1 VKINEVIIEALN
13 KSTGTPNANPAPPP
27 EAPADADQ
35 TQWTGRN
42 PADPAKPDYS
52 QKPGAYGS
60 NPGATATYNVPTGVP
75 NPATTATATPAAT
88 PAATPGTTPGTP
100 EYNAVQDQI
109 IANADDA
116 KLKMLAAQG
125 KAPGIKEKAA
135 AEISKRQQAQT
146 QQTPAPQTQT
156 APVDTEYQDQ
166 LDKNIQQKQQAAIK
180 SAQANTPAQKAKQ
193 GLKNFG
199 GALAKGI
206 KGAVKGFNQSRDMN
220 QARAAGG
227 DNLNLEFDAANKFIQ
242 QRGAVSDMRNPQ
254 ELQKALQAW
263 ANSRYPSAGNA
274 VDVSTVQP
282 GNKRSIEDYV
292 TKMYSTAMSNRS
304 MGQTAKNTAAAGTAN
319 TQQTS
324 TLIDPKTN
332 KPFVTAPANQP
343 ATPAPASA
351 PATTQSTAP
360 GPDAHDDKDIE
371 HDMVPGM
378 EIIQKEPIIVK
389 YKNREF
395 GLNDQGEWVHLGGTK
410 TPHQSFQA
418 MLDKA
423 AGFSESFDPGKMLW
437 DKMKK

>member
-1 VKINEVIIEALN
+1 VKINEVILEALN
-13 KSTGTPNANPAPPP
+13 KSTGTPNANPVPPP
-27 EAPADADQ
+27 EAPAPADADQ
-35 TQWTGRN
+35 TQWTGRK
-42 PADPAKPDYS
+42 PAATPDELGRVEPTMDPAAPATTPAPAKPDYS
-52 QKPGAYGS
+52 QKPGAYS
-60 NPGATATYNVPTGVP
+60 TNPGVNATYNVPTGVP
-75 NPATTATATPAAT
+75 N
-88 PAATPGTTPGTP
+88 TTPPPVTP
-100 EYNAVQDQI
+100 TGA
-109 IANADDA
+109 
-116 KLKMLAAQG
+116 
-125 KAPGIKEKAA
+125 
-135 AEISKRQQAQT
+135 
-146 QQTPAPQTQT
+146 PAPS
-156 APVDTEYQDQ
+156 APVDTAYQDQ
-166 LDKNIQQKQQAAIK
+166 LDQNIQQKQQATLA
-180 SAQANTPAQKAKQ
+180 ANQTTTPAQKAKQ

-227 DNLNLEFDAANKFIQ
+227 DNLNLEFDAFNKLVQ
-242 QRGAVSDMRNPQ
+242 QRGAVADMRDPA
-254 ELQKALQAW
+254 ELQNTLKSW

-282 GNKRSIEDYV
+282 GNKRSIEDYI
-292 TKMYSTAMSNRS
+292 TKMYSAAMSNRS
-304 MGQTAKNTAAAGTAN
+304 LGIKPLTPDEEQAKKDKEAGKT
-319 TQQTS
+319 TQPAQAS
-324 TLIDPKTN
+324 TLIDPNTG

-343 ATPAPASA
+343 ATE
-351 PATTQSTAP
+351 PATTATAPSTAP

>member
-1 VKINEVIIEALN
+1 MKINEVIVEALN

-27 EAPADADQ
+27 EAPADQA
-35 TQWTGRN
+35 QWTGRK
-42 PADPAKPDYS
+42 PAATPDELGRVEPTMDPAAPAATPAPAKPDYS
-52 QKPGAYGS
+52 QKPGAYGT
-60 NPGATATYNVPTGVP
+60 NPGVNATYNVPTGVP
-75 NPATTATATPAAT
+75 N
-88 PAATPGTTPGTP
+88 TTPPPVTP
-100 EYNAVQDQI
+100 TGA
-109 IANADDA
+109 
-116 KLKMLAAQG
+116 
-125 KAPGIKEKAA
+125 
-135 AEISKRQQAQT
+135 
-146 QQTPAPQTQT
+146 PAPS
-156 APVDTEYQDQ
+156 APVDTAYQDQ
-166 LDKNIQQKQQAAIK
+166 LDQNIQQKQQATLA
-180 SAQANTPAQKAKQ
+180 ANQADTPAQKAKQ

-242 QRGAVSDMRNPQ
+242 QRGAVSDMRDPQ

-304 MGQTAKNTAAAGTAN
+304 MGQTAKPTPPANNTAAAGTAN